1 MPHSLVPSSAIR
13 RCYNTGFDVTTR
25 GLHSSTFRL
34 NVLLVVSI
42 VCGIPW
48 LSSVTKRAQVE
59 RSGSPGLNV
68 RRPTLSP
75 GNSAK
80 DAITVTP
87 FRAVATAVAFVAP
100 ECRVVLYG

>member
-1 MPHSLVPSSAIR
+1 
-13 RCYNTGFDVTTR
+13 
-25 GLHSSTFRL
+25 
-34 NVLLVVSI
+34 
-42 VCGIPW
+42 
-48 LSSVTKRAQVE
+48 
-59 RSGSPGLNV
+59 
-68 RRPTLSP
+68 LSP